1 MIQRIQTVYLLLVT
15 ALLTTTIFLPVGSF
29 LDSNGLLYPF
39 TPLNINLPS
48 AGLNYTPW
56 GQLAL
61 LVLGALIAFATI
73 FLFKNRKL
81 QMRMCVFNSLIIAGY
96 YLVYL
101 MFVLMSKGNTN
112 ADFQF
117 SFGLCLPVISL
128 VLTFL
133 AFRAIRKDENMIKTA
148 YRIR

>member
-1 MIQRIQTVYLLLVT
+1 MIQRIQTVYLLLVA
-15 ALLTTTIFLPVGSF
+15 ALLTITIFIPVGSF
-29 LDSNGLLYPF
+29 IDTNGLTYPF
-39 TPLNINLPS
+39 TPLNITLPS

-56 GQLAL
+56 GQLAIL
-61 LVLGALIAFATI
+61 ILAAMIAFATI

-101 MFVLMSKGNTN
+101 MFILMTKGSSNVS
-112 ADFQF
+112 FQF

-128 VLTFL
+128 ILTYL
-133 AFRAIRKDENMIKTA
+133 AFRSIRKDDAMVKA
-148 YRIR
+148 ADRIR

>member
-1 MIQRIQTVYLLLVT
+1 MIQRIQTLYLLLVT
-15 ALLTTTIFLPVGSF
+15 ALLTITIFIPVGSF
-29 LDSNGLLYPF
+29 IDTNGQTYNF
-39 TPLNINLPS
+39 TPLNITLPS

-56 GQLAL
+56 GQLAIL
-61 LVLGALIAFATI
+61 ILGAMIAFATI

-101 MFVLMSKGNTN
+101 MFILMTKGTSNVS
-112 ADFQF
+112 FQF

-128 VLTFL
+128 ILTYL
-133 AFRAIRKDENMIKTA
+133 AFRSIRKDDAMVKA
-148 YRIR
+148 ADRIR

>member
-39 TPLNINLPS
+39 SPLNINLPS

-56 GQLAL
+56 EQLAL